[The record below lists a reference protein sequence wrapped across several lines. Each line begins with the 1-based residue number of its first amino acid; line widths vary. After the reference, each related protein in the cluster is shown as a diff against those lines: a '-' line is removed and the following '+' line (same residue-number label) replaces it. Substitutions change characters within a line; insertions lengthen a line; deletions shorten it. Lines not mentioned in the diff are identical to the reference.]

1 LTIQRPRISTVA
13 ISGTDFVISA
23 INGPPGGNVLVL
35 TSANV
40 ANPLN
45 TWTTLVTTQFDGA
58 GNLIIGDPISTGSAQ
73 RYYTLQL
80 Q

>member
-1 LTIQRPRISTVA
+1 VA

-35 TSANV
+35 TSTNV
-40 ANPLN
+40 ADPLN
-45 TWTTLVTTQFDGA
+45 TWGTLVTTQFDGG
-58 GNLIIGDPISTGSAQ
+58 GNLTISDPIDMGSAQ
-73 RYYTLQL
+73 RFYVLQL